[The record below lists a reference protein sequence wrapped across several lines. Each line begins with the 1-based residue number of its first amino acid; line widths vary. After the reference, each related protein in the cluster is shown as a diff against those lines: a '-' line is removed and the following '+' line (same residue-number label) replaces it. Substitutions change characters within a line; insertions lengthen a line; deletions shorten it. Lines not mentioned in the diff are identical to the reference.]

1 MMRPIMVSVLTAAL
15 FFPTGFTLAADP
27 APVEEKAP
35 AQEQKIYG
43 SQLMT
48 QQERVEYRAKMR
60 FAKTVEEQEQI
71 RNEHHEVMR
80 ERAKARGVALPDEP
94 PVRGGVWAPVVVRVL
109 AGDAVVNLEG
119 TGRLLSVV
127 LCCLSGLTLPAI

>member
-1 MMRPIMVSVLTAAL
+1 MMRPIMVSALTAAL

-35 AQEQKIYG
+35 AQEQKQKIYG

-94 PVRGGVWAPVVVRVL
+94 PVRGGGMGP
-109 AGDAVVNLEG
+109 GG
-119 TGRLLSVV
+119 GKGSGGGR
-127 LCCLSGLTLPAI
+127 GR